1 LIISQIRVYDPLVP
15 APHSTSS
22 SKSLVETSN
31 AMIPDSTEQSAQI
44 SPLPLSDMRIIG
56 EAQSQWAPLRRKYN
70 LFLFHQPP
78 GDTSEPTST
87 AGLNLST
94 AQQAQVA
101 AQSGQIDEGQYV
113 QFAYIDEPPL
123 SWDFS
128 LRSSSNKLIGSVN
141 RNFAGFA
148 REIFTD
154 TGVYALRMDAAGL
167 EEEASKRHI
176 ISKTAQQERAYK
188 DLVGGEK
195 TEMGMTL
202 DQRAV
207 ILATAVTVD
216 YDYFS
221 RHSSSGGMTMMPLW
235 MGGGGEAA
243 EGGAAAGAAVGG
255 AEAAEAGAGAVVG
268 GAGRAVGGAA
278 GAGEG
283 AIAGA
288 GTMAGYEAMQRGMG
302 RGDDGQQATQP
313 PPVDDASP
321 QAPSQED
328 GDVWGQQGE
337 SQDGWGGHGQ
347 GAGRG
352 EDVWGQEGQDPW
364 SNSGGDVGGGGGG
377 GGGSFWDIFG
387 E

>member
-1 LIISQIRVYDPLVP
+1 MISGATDQP
-15 APHSTSS
+15 
-22 SKSLVETSN
+22 
-31 AMIPDSTEQSAQI
+31 AQI
-44 SPLPLSDMRIIG
+44 STLPLSDMRIIG
-56 EAQSQWAPLRRKYN
+56 EVQSQWAPLKRKYN

-78 GDTSEPTST
+78 GETST
-87 AGLNLST
+87 PVSATGLDLST

-101 AQSGQIDEGQYV
+101 AQSGGADEGQYV
-113 QFAYIDEPPL
+113 QFAYIEEPPL

-176 ISKTAQQERAYK
+176 ISKTAHGEKEYK
-188 DLVGGEK
+188 DVVAGEK
-195 TEMGMTL
+195 GEMGMTL

-207 ILATAVTVD
+207 MLATAVTVD

-221 RHSSSGGMTMMPLW
+221 RHSHGSGMGMMPLW
-235 MGGGGEAA
+235 MGGGEAA

-255 AEAAEAGAGAVVG
+255 AEASEAGAAAG

-278 GAGEG
+278 GVEEG

-288 GTMAGYEAMQRGMG
+288 GSIAGYEAMQRGMG
-302 RGDDGQQATQP
+302 GQAPQQP

-321 QAPSQED
+321 QAPPQQD
-328 GDVWGQQGE
+328 GDMSGQQGGGP
-337 SQDGWGGHGQ
+337 DGWGGQ
-347 GAGRG
+347 GEGGGKG
-352 EDVWGQEGQDPW
+352 EDVWGQDGQDPW
-364 SNSGGDVGGGGGG
+364 SGQDGDVGGG
-377 GGGSFWDIFG
+377 GGGSFWDNFG